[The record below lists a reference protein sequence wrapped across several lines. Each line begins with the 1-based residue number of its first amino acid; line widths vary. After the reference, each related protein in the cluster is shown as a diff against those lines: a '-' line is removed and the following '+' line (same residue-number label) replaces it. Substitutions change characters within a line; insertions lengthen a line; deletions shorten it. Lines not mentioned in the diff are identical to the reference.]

1 MVSWGHSGS
10 QKDSSTFSCR
20 SICPGILQ
28 PHLQLRSEEK
38 HLLILSFIFQF
49 VCLLYE
55 QELRV
60 SILHSY
66 LCRLLLLHHP
76 GILAMHHTWLLWLQR
91 HNRHSPLKIY
101 ILEYHDNLNLRGRWI
116 VGIWQILNTSH
127 MLWCNQVWPDRSAFF
142 GEVGSRYSCDVSEKL
157 PIGDI
162 VQLTTGATS
171 SDEMWWAPFQ
181 TSSVGYVF
189 YVSHA
194 MTIHLCV
201 CEFQVNKNTI

>member
-10 QKDSSTFSCR
+10 QKDSSTFSSR

-66 LCRLLLLHHP
+66 LCRLLLLLQHP

-91 HNRHSPLKIY
+91 HNKAQSIKNTYTCISRQLKLAGQVDWWNLADLECLPYVVTDQHS
-101 ILEYHDNLNLRGRWI
+101 LRRWG
-116 VGIWQILNTSH
+116 V
-127 MLWCNQVWPDRSAFF
+127 
-142 GEVGSRYSCDVSEKL
+142 
-157 PIGDI
+157 DI
-162 VQLTTGATS
+162 VVMLERSYQ
-171 SDEMWWAPFQ
+171 
-181 TSSVGYVF
+181 
-189 YVSHA
+189 
-194 MTIHLCV
+194 
-201 CEFQVNKNTI
+201 